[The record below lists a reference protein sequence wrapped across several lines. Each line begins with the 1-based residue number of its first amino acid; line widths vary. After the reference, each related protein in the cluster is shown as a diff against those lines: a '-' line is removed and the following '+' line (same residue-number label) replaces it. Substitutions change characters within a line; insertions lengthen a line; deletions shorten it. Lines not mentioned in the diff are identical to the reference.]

1 VPTPLRLDPGQRF
14 TCSQC
19 GRCCYRW
26 DVLVSDAEIAAYRRH
41 NAAAWYRDSRAD
53 AVGTDRDLSAE
64 AGGAKVDPFEPIP
77 GWPGLQR
84 IRKRADGGCGF
95 LSADN
100 RCRIHEELGG
110 DRKPLTCRI
119 YPYSLH
125 PAPDAVVVMAS
136 FGCPTIIANEGEPIG
151 TGRSLKAIEAMRG
164 EWFGTRSTAAIP
176 RRLVEGRDIDSP
188 SARVLRESLLAI
200 WNTEAVDIRTNIRR
214 MAAALDD
221 VTRSRV
227 VSLPDADFAEY
238 VKLTLPYAAA
248 RSDAPL
254 AGGPGRIGRLLQ
266 YGFLYAVAATLLAVE
281 NRGQSPWQLR
291 LTRLH
296 LLAHFHR
303 LAPRVGRINVAA
315 LTPGAVDIN
324 APEIRPIVFHYLR
337 SSLESL
343 GGRDRPIVDDLA
355 MAVSFLNAACA
366 LATMNAAAAGISVD
380 RQIFSDALMDA
391 VHLWHTD
398 DRGLLG
404 RLLRRLSGGTESL
417 WTLAMTVTS

>member
-1 VPTPLRLDPGQRF
+1 MSISAPFPLRVDPEQRF

-41 NAAAWYRDSRAD
+41 NAGAWYRETRATS
-53 AVGTDRDLSAE
+53 GTEHDLSAE

-100 RCRIHEELGG
+100 RCRIHEELGA

-136 FGCPTIIANEGEPIG
+136 FGCPTIIANQGEPIG
-151 TGRSLKAIEAMRG
+151 TARSLAALEALRV
-164 EWFGTRSTAAIP
+164 EWFGSRSAAAIP
-176 RRLVEGRDIDSP
+176 RQLVEGRSIDSR

-200 WNTEAVDIRTNIRR
+200 WNTEASDIRTNIRR
-214 MAAALDD
+214 IAAALDD
-221 VTRSRV
+221 VTRRRA
-227 VSLPDADFAEY
+227 VSLPDEDFAEY
-238 VKLTLPYAAA
+238 VKLTLPYAARKTDSPA
-248 RSDAPL
+248 VRPPS
-254 AGGPGRIGRLLQ
+254 GTGRLLQ
-266 YGFLYAVAATLLAVE
+266 YGFLYAVAATLIAVE

-291 LTRLH
+291 LTRLR

-303 LAPRVGRINVAA
+303 LAPRVGVINVAA
-315 LTPGAVDIN
+315 LKTGTVDIN
-324 APEIRPIVFHYLR
+324 APEIRPIVVHYLR

-343 GGRDRPIVDDLA
+343 GGRARPIVDDLA
-355 MAVSFLNAACA
+355 MAASFLNAACA
-366 LATMNAAAAGISVD
+366 LATMKAAAAGGRVD
-380 RQIFSDALMDA
+380 RLIFSDALMDA

-404 RLLRRLSGGTESL
+404 QLLRRLSAGTEAL
-417 WTLAMTVTS
+417 WKLAA

>member
-136 FGCPTIIANEGEPIG
+136 FGCPTIIANQGEPIG

-176 RRLVEGRDIDSP
+176 RQLVEGRDIDSR

-214 MAAALDD
+214 MAAALEEPRPT
-221 VTRSRV
+221 VTGADSFFALNACTNSLAIVSIPVEPSIVTCWAATDIQLPASATSATARTTTFSRV
-227 VSLPDADFAEY
+227 TFS
-238 VKLTLPYAAA
+238 
-248 RSDAPL
+248 
-254 AGGPGRIGRLLQ
+254 
-266 YGFLYAVAATLLAVE
+266 
-281 NRGQSPWQLR
+281 
-291 LTRLH
+291 
-296 LLAHFHR
+296 
-303 LAPRVGRINVAA
+303 
-315 LTPGAVDIN
+315 
-324 APEIRPIVFHYLR
+324 IVFVIFITL
-337 SSLESL
+337 SCFWL
-343 GGRDRPIVDDLA
+343 IVL
-355 MAVSFLNAACA
+355 F
-366 LATMNAAAAGISVD
+366 
-380 RQIFSDALMDA
+380 Q
-391 VHLWHTD
+391 
-398 DRGLLG
+398 
-404 RLLRRLSGGTESL
+404 
-417 WTLAMTVTS
+417 